1 MNHTS
6 QFSAEKQIPSN
17 APHPP
22 LTDSFGR
29 QINYLRLAVTDRC
42 NLRCRYCMPDEGIPF
57 IPHDQILRFEEMER
71 LVRIFAS
78 MGVRKVR
85 LTGGE
90 PLVRKGVVPFIERL
104 GKVPGIEEIHITT
117 NGVAASGHLAR
128 LKGMGLSGLNLSL
141 DTLDRKR
148 YHRICRRDSFNS
160 VMASFDEALQ
170 VGLSLKINTVML
182 DGSGEEDLL
191 ALAELARTRPVSVRF
206 IERMPFSGQGR
217 GHPPVWSAG
226 RMVRLLQQE
235 YPGLSLRLPPG
246 SSTSLLYRLPG
257 FLGAVG
263 VIGSYSR
270 SFCARCNKVRIT
282 PRGMLKN
289 CLYDGGVLDVRSFL
303 RSGVGD
309 REVARAL
316 RAAIAEKPEHGR
328 AVKNPLEECT
338 ASMATIGG

>member
-1 MNHTS
+1 MGIS
-6 QFSAEKQIPSN
+6 SRR
-17 APHPP
+17 PHVFTRFVSC
-22 LTDSFGR
+22 LTDNYGR

-90 PLVRKGVVPFIERL
+90 PFVRKGVVPFIERL
-104 GKVPGIEEIHITT
+104 GKVPGIEEIHVTT
-117 NGVAASGHLAR
+117 NGVAASDHLAK
-128 LKGMGLSGLNLSL
+128 LKAVGLSGINLSL

-148 YHRICRRDSFNS
+148 YHRICRRDLFAS
-160 VMASFDEALQ
+160 VLETLEEALK

-182 DGSGEEDLL
+182 DASGEEDLL
-191 ALAELARTRPVSVRF
+191 ALAELARTRPVSIRF

-217 GHPPVWSAG
+217 GCPPVWSAG
-226 RMVRLLQQE
+226 RMVRLLQQK
-235 YPGLSLRLPPG
+235 YSGLSLRLTPR

-257 FLGAVG
+257 FLGTVG

-270 SFCARCNKVRIT
+270 SFCAHCNKVRIT
-282 PRGMLKN
+282 PRGILKN
-289 CLYDGGVLDVRSFL
+289 CLYDDGTLDVRALL
-303 RSGVGD
+303 RTGVDD
-309 REVARAL
+309 RELVRTL
-316 RAAIAEKPEHGR
+316 RAAIERKPEHGH
-328 AVKNPLEECT
+328 AVEGSLEECT